1 MSELK
6 RENRRYFFVYAPPL
20 KGVRP
25 SKRIAPQMPFRDA
38 KPWQCSVYYYWWEY
52 LRRHKGYRR
61 TCEQGGKGRYAK
73 LYADF
78 GDVHDGEFWDWWRK
92 HDFLFGEPR
101 SRHVEQVT
109 GANIHFDKDDN
120 SILIRVPL
128 ENRLSFSMMQIKRL
142 LKPMTAA
149 THRRKTVSRA
159 PYPVASKPV
168 LSSLHQHLMVWDAK
182 QANPKVH
189 DADIADL
196 AKVYVNTVVDGLFRY
211 SKGSDD
217 SDAKAIALTAE
228 QEEHVIRRRKQL
240 AVQRHLRI
248 AEQYIANVA
257 RGKFPLRDGR

>member
-6 RENRRYFFVYAPPL
+6 REKRRYFFVYAPPK

-25 SKRIAPQMPFRDA
+25 SKRIAPQAPFRDA

-52 LRRHKGYRR
+52 LRRHKGYRS

-78 GDVHDGEFWDWWRK
+78 GNVHEGEFWDWWRTR
-92 HDFLFGEPR
+92 DYLFGEPR
-101 SRHVEQVT
+101 TRHVEEV
-109 GANIHFDKDDN
+109 NSLSMLELDDSN

-128 ENRLSFSMMQIKRL
+128 ENKLSHSATQFKRVL
-142 LKPMTAA
+142 GPKVQKTY
-149 THRRKTVSRA
+149 RRKTVSRA
-159 PYPVASKPV
+159 PYPVATKPV

-182 QANPKVH
+182 QANPKMH

-196 AKVYVNTVVDGLFRY
+196 AKVYVNTVVDEVFRY
-211 SKGSDD
+211 SKRSDE
-217 SDAKAIALTAE
+217 SDAKRIALTAE
-228 QEEHVIRRRKQL
+228 QKEKIIRRRKQL